1 MSLAGT
7 ENVLRR
13 PERSRTRL
21 AIVGLMLALVAVAYL
36 DRVCIATAA
45 PAIEHDLGFDA
56 EQMGFVFSAFTFAY
70 ALFEIPSGYMADRF
84 GARVTLTRIVLWWSV
99 MTALTGLATGFA
111 SLIVLR
117 FLFGIGEAGVFPTMA
132 RVYSRWLPERERGRA
147 FGLAIATG
155 AVAGAITLKLVA
167 FLLGVF
173 SWRVLFASFGS
184 VGLLWVVV
192 FVLYFRDDPADHAG
206 VSAPEL
212 SLIRDSGNPPDT
224 QAARREPLGALLRGR
239 TIVSLC
245 VMYTAAI
252 YGWYFNLTWLPTY
265 LREARGFDLAH
276 AGSLSALPL
285 LGIAAG
291 VFAGGWTSDHLAAR
305 FGPRARRWPGVVGFP
320 VAALTMVAAATTA
333 SSVHAAWLL
342 AAAAGFGAVGVA
354 PAWPVCVEVG
364 GARAGVVSGAM
375 NMCGNLGGTL
385 CPIVVGT
392 CVKRFESWP
401 IALGFV
407 AAAYLVA
414 GIAWLVVDLA
424 PRDFSAQARP
434 ARTVHP
440 ETPP

>member
-1 MSLAGT
+1 MSLSGT
-7 ENVLRR
+7 GSALPR
-13 PERSRTRL
+13 PQRSRARL

-45 PAIEHDLGFDA
+45 PAIQRDLGFDA

-84 GARVTLTRIVLWWSV
+84 GARVALTRIVLWWSM
-99 MTALTGLATGFA
+99 MTALTGVAAGFA
-111 SLIVLR
+111 SLVALR

-132 RVYSRWLPERERGRA
+132 RVYSRWLPEKERGRA

-173 SWRVLFASFGS
+173 SWRVCFAIFGS
-184 VGLLWVVV
+184 AGLLWVAA
-192 FVLYFRDDPADHAG
+192 FVSYFRDDPNEHAG
-206 VSAPEL
+206 VSAAEL
-212 SLIRDSGNPPDT
+212 SLIRDSGNPSGAHTESPE
-224 QAARREPLGALLRGR
+224 ALGTLIRGR
-239 TIVSLC
+239 AIVPLC

-252 YGWYFNLTWLPTY
+252 YGWYFHLTWLPTY
-265 LREARGFDLAH
+265 LREARGFDLAR
-276 AGSLSALPL
+276 AGNMSALPL
-285 LGIAAG
+285 LGIAVG
-291 VFAGGWTSDHLAAR
+291 VFAGGWTSDHLAVR
-305 FGPRARRWPGVVGFP
+305 FGPRARRWPGAVGFP
-320 VAALTMVAAATTA
+320 LAALTMLAAATTG

-342 AAAAGFGAVGVA
+342 AAAAGLGATGVA

-375 NMCGNLGGTL
+375 NMFGNLGGTL
-385 CPIVVGT
+385 CPIVVGA
-392 CVKRFESWP
+392 CVKRLGSWP

-414 GIAWLVVDLA
+414 GMAWLVVDLS
-424 PRDFSAQARP
+424 PQASRV
-434 ARTVHP
+434 RTVHP